1 MPSRKKSKRGSNLA
15 KLNQVHP
22 KDLPDDPG
30 AASAAPRDLVVIA
43 RPDSLMC
50 VSCAESEYEHDAA
63 AEDEDESEE
72 EEARGKGVAGEKKRK
87 QRKRAARTTAETTS
101 LTKIDSFFRPT
112 AAATHSSSAP
122 AAAGASS
129 AEGSP
134 LSLGSPAGLSPAGSS
149 ATPAASTA
157 SPEHPGTSPA
167 DASADAPSGAE
178 PPSMDCPICLHPVD
192 ASATHGDACT
202 TLSCGHQFHADCIVK
217 WLRTERAG
225 ASCPVCR
232 DGPSRGSTSADS
244 PPKPAKPTGPAVATP
259 SAAVAG
265 SSTIDTP
272 RSGYSANSVKL
283 RRPPGSS
290 GGSLTRV
297 QSAPSHRGLGPRS
310 LGSSTMESKA
320 VRASSRL
327 QRAAS
332 RPRSEQEPPAPALPA
347 EPKNQRADA
356 GVPRGPQLLAR
367 VPDEMIKTLRRIN
380 HKKQLERTDVV
391 GGDALSPVEWLQLR
405 NDDYEMR
412 TAV

>member
-1 MPSRKKSKRGSNLA
+1 
-15 KLNQVHP
+15 
-22 KDLPDDPG
+22 
-30 AASAAPRDLVVIA
+30 
-43 RPDSLMC
+43 MC
-50 VSCAESEYEHDAA
+50 VCAESEYEHDAT
-63 AEDEDESEE
+63 AEDEDESED
-72 EEARGKGVAGEKKRK
+72 EEARGKGVAGKKKRK
-87 QRKRAARTTAETTS
+87 QRERAARTTAETAS

-178 PPSMDCPICLHPVD
+178 PPSMDCPICLHPLD

-244 PPKPAKPTGPAVATP
+244 PPKPAKPTEPTGPAVATP

-272 RSGYSANSVKL
+272 RSGYSANGVKL
-283 RRPPGSS
+283 GRPPGSS

-412 TAV
+412 KAV